1 MFRAPPA
8 AFGTP
13 DMNSAEP
20 SAAAPLAE
28 RYRVLLELGGAFLG
42 SSSSYELY
50 RAIYAGSAK
59 VVELA
64 GFLLSLYDDQS
75 DVATVVFSVDDG
87 RESESGLTYRGS
99 DSEVLRTG
107 TPTAIEDQTDTC
119 AVLFPED
126 RKSGVARSTL
136 SVPLLC
142 KDRVTGVLT
151 VYASRADAYE
161 APPSLPTYVRHGTLK
176 ELE

>member
-1 MFRAPPA
+1 
-8 AFGTP
+8 
-13 DMNSAEP
+13 MNSAEP
-20 SAAAPLAE
+20 STAAPLAE
-28 RYRVLLELGGAFLG
+28 RYRVLLELGSTFLG
-42 SSSSYELY
+42 SSNSQELY
-50 RAIYAGSAK
+50 QAIYAESAK

-64 GFLLSLYDDQS
+64 GFFLSHYDDQS

-87 RESESGLTYRGS
+87 KESESGFTYRGS

-126 RKSGVARSTL
+126 GKSGVARSTL

-142 KDRVTGVLT
+142 KNRLTGVLT
-151 VYASRADAYE
+151 DRPPIVVPPTVLVQGPPE
-161 APPSLPTYVRHGTLK
+161 AWGEGR
-176 ELE
+176 

>member
-1 MFRAPPA
+1 
-8 AFGTP
+8 
-13 DMNSAEP
+13 MNSAEP
-20 SAAAPLAE
+20 STAASLAE
-28 RYRVLLELGGAFLG
+28 RYRVLLELRGAFLG

-50 RAIYAGSAK
+50 QAIYAGSAK
-59 VVELA
+59 VVGLA

-99 DSEVLRTG
+99 DSEALRTG

-119 AVLFPED
+119 AILFPED
-126 RKSGVARSTL
+126 GKSGVARSTL

-142 KDRVTGVLT
+142 KNCVTGVLT
-151 VYASRADAYE
+151 VFASGADAYE
-161 APPSLPTYVRHGTLK
+161 APDL
-176 ELE
+176 ELLGGLADLAAFALENMRNVEEL